1 MPRDRANR
9 PPGGFQLRHRTLGV
23 FQGTALEMAFWHP
36 SSQMPE
42 YGLCRFSTTEEA
54 HRYLTY
60 LTSPHCADPMAPG
73 DLSVEAFDHA
83 LHESLIYENPLESE
97 WESGR

>member
-1 MPRDRANR
+1 MRQDRAIR

-23 FQGTALEMAFWHP
+23 FQGTALDMAFWHP

-42 YGLCRFSTTEEA
+42 YGLCRFSTEEDA
-54 HRYLTY
+54 QRYRDY
-60 LTSPHCADPMAPG
+60 LVSAHCADPMAPE
-73 DLSVEAFDHA
+73 DLSVEPFDHS
-83 LHESLIYENPLESE
+83 LHETLIYENPLESE